1 MGIKAIRMTCEAS
14 KIKLPTSCL
23 SRCFYF
29 LAQMRTKQ
37 MVISMTWAN
46 VWLRRLKFSLW
57 RIVLD
62 SNSESSVLLVIQWV
76 G

>member
-1 MGIKAIRMTCEAS
+1 
-14 KIKLPTSCL
+14 
-23 SRCFYF
+23 
-29 LAQMRTKQ
+29 MRTKQ

-57 RIVLD
+57 SIVLD

>member
-23 SRCFYF
+23 NRFFYF

-57 RIVLD
+57 SIVLD